1 MYFSGK
7 TVEESARK
15 PFGLNRRHETGVL
28 RLPQRRHDKVGLP
41 PSAPAFQRANRNPQF
56 LSKPRRRWYLPGMP
70 GRYQH
75 HQQPKIHAPTKKS
88 HRQRGAPPAAP
99 IAAEA
104 QTLAVVLSNFCR
116 AASRLARIIGNME
129 FSSTVQ
135 TSLGARLLRQFVIDP
150 FQMFKKPGGLQ

>member
-70 GRYQH
+70 GRYQRRRGLERNWGFRFARWNAGADGG
-75 HQQPKIHAPTKKS
+75 KPT
-88 HRQRGAPPAAP
+88 
-99 IAAEA
+99 
-104 QTLAVVLSNFCR
+104 LS
-116 AASRLARIIGNME
+116 
-129 FSSTVQ
+129 
-135 TSLGARLLRQFVIDP
+135 
-150 FQMFKKPGGLQ
+150 